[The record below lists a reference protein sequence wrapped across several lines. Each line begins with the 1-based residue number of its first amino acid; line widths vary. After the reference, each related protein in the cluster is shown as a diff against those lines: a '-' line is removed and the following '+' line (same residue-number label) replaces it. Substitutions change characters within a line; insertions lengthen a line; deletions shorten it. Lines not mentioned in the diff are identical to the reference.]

1 MPKELIVSHHHQ
13 ETKVALVE
21 DGVVTEVSVER
32 ESSRS
37 VVGNLYKGRV
47 NRVLPGM
54 QSAFV
59 DAGLERDA
67 FLYVSDVLEEEEFDP
82 FQTMEEEKMAETER
96 EIVRAKAK
104 NHSIDELLTEG
115 QEVLVQVAK
124 EPIGTKGARIT
135 SYVSLPGRLLV
146 FMPTVDHIG
155 VSRKIESS
163 EERARLRQL
172 IQQNRTVGGGYI
184 VRTAVIGKDD
194 EAILADMRFL
204 ENQWTEIRRKA
215 ESAKA
220 PEVIHRDLGLVF
232 KLIRDMLSPDFSAIR
247 IDSEKLYDE
256 VVDFVKQIEPQMLHR
271 VKLYSKNYPIFDE
284 YGVQAEIDRAL
295 KSKVWLKSGGYI
307 VINQTEALVAIDVN
321 TGRYTGS
328 KRLEDTITRINLEAI
343 KEIVHQIRLRDLGG
357 IIVIDFIDMEER
369 RNQQK
374 VFADLEEELLDDR
387 SPTKAIQINEFGL
400 MILTRKRVK
409 KSLERTLSQACPYCQ
424 GNARVKSATTIG
436 YEILDHVRRKVSE
449 LPQNG
454 AILQVHPEVGRALQK
469 GEAPVLDEIR
479 SILGART
486 EIKPMAGF
494 HHEQFELVARKE
506 SGRQRRPERHS
517 RGSSRRSSASRQ
529 DRQDK
534 QERRERHGGRGAFAR
549 PDKADSS
556 EKPETPELNDRAEPP
571 KPPEQAQQTQPAE
584 QGNRAEPQSGSQ
596 VDEGSREGQAP
607 SSAGS

>member
-1 MPKELIVSHHHQ
+1 MSKELIVSHHPQ

-67 FLYVSDVLEEEEFDP
+67 FLYVSDVLEEEFDA
-82 FQTMEEEKMAETER
+82 FQTVEEEKIAETER

-155 VSRKIESS
+155 VSRKIETS

-204 ENQWTEIRRKA
+204 ESQWTEIRRKA

-220 PEVIHRDLGLVF
+220 PAVIHRDLGLVF
-232 KLIRDMLSPDFSAIR
+232 KLIRDMLSLDFSAIR

-256 VVDFVKQIEPQMLHR
+256 VVEFVKQIQPQMLHR

-343 KEIVHQIRLRDLGG
+343 KEIAHQIRLRDLGG

-374 VFADLEEELLDDR
+374 VFTDLEEELANDR

-424 GNARVKSATTIG
+424 GSARVKSATTIG
-436 YEILDHVRRKVSE
+436 YEILDHVRRKASE
-449 LPQNG
+449 LPQDG
-454 AILQVHPEVGRALQK
+454 AMIKVHPDVGRALQK

-486 EIKPMAGF
+486 EIKPMTGF
-494 HHEQFELVARKE
+494 HHEQFEVLARKE
-506 SGRQRRPERHS
+506 SGRQRRPERPS
-517 RGSSRRSSASRQ
+517 RGSNRRVSPARSAKQ
-529 DRQDK
+529 GN
-534 QERRERHGGRGAFAR
+534 QERRGGRGASPR
-549 PDKADSS
+549 QEKAH
-556 EKPETPELNDRAEPP
+556 TPESVNRAEQT
-571 KPPEQAQQTQPAE
+571 KPPEEAEEAEEAE
-584 QGNRAEPQSGSQ
+584 QSQ
-596 VDEGSREGQAP
+596 QPGPPERVDEGSSEGQAP

>member
-1 MPKELIVSHHHQ
+1 MSKELIVSHHPQ

-21 DGVVTEVSVER
+21 DGVVAEVSVER
-32 ESSRS
+32 ESGRS

-67 FLYVSDVLEEEEFDP
+67 FLYVSDVLEEEFDP

-146 FMPTVDHIG
+146 FMPTVDHLG

-172 IQQNRTVGGGYI
+172 IQNNRKIGGGYI

-220 PEVIHRDLGLVF
+220 PAVIHRDLGLVF
-232 KLIRDMLSPDFSAIR
+232 KLIRDMLSLEFSAIR

-256 VVDFVKQIEPQMLHR
+256 VVDFVKQIQPQMLHR

-374 VFADLEEELLDDR
+374 VFADLEEELKNDR
-387 SPTKAIQINEFGL
+387 SPTKTIQINEFGL
-400 MILTRKRVK
+400 MVLTRKRVK
-409 KSLERTLSQACPYCQ
+409 KSLERTLSQPCPYCQ
-424 GNARVKSATTIG
+424 GSARVKSATTIG
-436 YEILDHVRRKVSE
+436 YEILDHVRRKASE
-449 LPQNG
+449 LPQDG
-454 AILQVHPEVGRALQK
+454 AMLQVHPEVGRALQK

-486 EIKPMAGF
+486 EIKPMASF

-517 RGSSRRSSASRQ
+517 RSSNRRLSSARPA
-529 DRQDK
+529 RQDK
-534 QERRERHGGRGAFAR
+534 QGRRERQGGRGASAR
-549 PDKADSS
+549 QEKA
-556 EKPETPELNDRAEPP
+556 ETPERPESTDKPEQPEPP
-571 KPPEQAQQTQPAE
+571 PPQQPAE
-584 QGNRAEPQSGSQ
+584 PAEVERADSQ
-596 VDEGSREGQAP
+596 PERKGDEGSTEGEAP

>member
-1 MPKELIVSHHHQ
+1 MSKELIVSHHPQ

-67 FLYVSDVLEEEEFDP
+67 FLYVSDVLEEEFDP
-82 FQTMEEEKMAETER
+82 FQTVEEEKIAETER

-155 VSRKIESS
+155 VSRKIETS

-184 VRTAVIGKDD
+184 VRTAVIGKND

-204 ENQWTEIRRKA
+204 ESQWTEIRRKA

-220 PEVIHRDLGLVF
+220 PAVIHRDLGLVF
-232 KLIRDMLSPDFSAIR
+232 KFIRDMLSLDFSAIR

-256 VVDFVKQIEPQMLHR
+256 VVEFVKQVQPQMLHR

-284 YGVQAEIDRAL
+284 YGVQAEIGRAL

-343 KEIVHQIRLRDLGG
+343 KEIAHQIRLRDLGG

-374 VFADLEEELLDDR
+374 VFTDLEEELANDR

-400 MILTRKRVK
+400 IILTRKRVK

-424 GNARVKSATTIG
+424 GSAHVKSATTIG
-436 YEILDHVRRKVSE
+436 YEILDHVRRKASE
-449 LPQNG
+449 LPQDG
-454 AILQVHPEVGRALQK
+454 AMIKVHPDVGRALQK

-486 EIKPMAGF
+486 EVKPMTGF
-494 HHEQFELVARKE
+494 HQEQFEILARKE
-506 SGRQRRPERHS
+506 SGRQRRTERPA
-517 RGSSRRSSASRQ
+517 RGSNRRGSPARSAKQ
-529 DRQDK
+529 GN
-534 QERRERHGGRGAFAR
+534 QERRGRRGASPRQA
-549 PDKADSS
+549 KAY
-556 EKPETPELNDRAEPP
+556 TPESV
-571 KPPEQAQQTQPAE
+571 
-584 QGNRAEPQSGSQ
+584 NRAEQTKPSEESEQSQPPGSPER
-596 VDEGSREGQAP
+596 VDEGSSEGQPP

>member
-1 MPKELIVSHHHQ
+1 MSKELIVSHHPQ

-67 FLYVSDVLEEEEFDP
+67 FLYVSDVLEEEFDP

-155 VSRKIESS
+155 VSRKIETS

-220 PEVIHRDLGLVF
+220 PAVIHRDLGLVF
-232 KLIRDMLSPDFSAIR
+232 KLIRDMLSLDFSAIR
-247 IDSEKLYDE
+247 IDSEKLYEE
-256 VVDFVKQIEPQMLHR
+256 VVEFVKQIQPQMLHR

-374 VFADLEEELLDDR
+374 VFADLEGELANDR

-424 GNARVKSATTIG
+424 GSASVKSATTIG
-436 YEILDHVRRKVSE
+436 YEILDHVRRKASE
-449 LPQNG
+449 LPQDG
-454 AILQVHPEVGRALQK
+454 TMIKVHPDVGRALQK

-479 SILGART
+479 STLGART

-494 HHEQFELVARKE
+494 HHEQFELLARKE
-506 SGRQRRPERHS
+506 SGRQRRPERPS
-517 RGSSRRSSASRQ
+517 RGSNRRDSSTRSARTERQ
-529 DRQDK
+529 DR
-534 QERRERHGGRGAFAR
+534 RGGRGASAR
-549 PDKADSS
+549 QEKVAAP
-556 EKPETPELNDRAEPP
+556 EKPESIDRAEQP
-571 KPPEQAQQTQPAE
+571 KQPEQAQQSVQAE
-584 QGNRAEPQSGSQ
+584 QTKPPEQPEQAEQPRQ
-596 VDEGSREGQAP
+596 VDEGSAEGQAP
-607 SSAGS
+607 SS